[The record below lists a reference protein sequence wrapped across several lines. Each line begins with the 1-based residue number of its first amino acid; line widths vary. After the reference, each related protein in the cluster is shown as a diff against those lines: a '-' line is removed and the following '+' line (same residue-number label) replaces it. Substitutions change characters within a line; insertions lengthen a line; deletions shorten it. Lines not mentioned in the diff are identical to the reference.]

1 MKRPRIVDFSRFI
14 LKYIFNWRFRIAG
27 FTKKSKIYKKAIDFA
42 LFKDDEIVV
51 IPNTININKKIE
63 SEGSEFLPTEI
74 INEVIKRSDDI
85 VIMNTC
91 LCRTSNNCQD
101 YPQDL
106 GCIFL
111 GPTAAKIP
119 KHIGKKATVEEALA
133 QVAKADEAG
142 LSHIIGR
149 NRIDTVWMN
158 VHPGKGLLTI
168 CHCCPC
174 CCLWKVYPDLDSDIS
189 GKLERLDGVEV
200 KLHEDKCRLCK
211 KCLKEVCMFDAIHL
225 ENGKISINHDIC
237 KGCGLCV
244 NTCKFD
250 AITIKYTE
258 KTIDNVV
265 NRIDNLIEIREL

>member
-1 MKRPRIVDFSRFI
+1 MRRPRIVDFSIFI
-14 LKYIFNWRFRIAG
+14 LKYIFNWRFWIAEI
-27 FTKKSKIYKKAIDFA
+27 TKKSETYKKIIDFT

-74 INEVIKRSDDI
+74 IKEVIKRSDEI
-85 VIMNTC
+85 VIMNSC

-101 YPQDL
+101 YPHDI

-119 KHIGKKATVEEALA
+119 KHIGEKATVEEALN
-133 QVAKADEAG
+133 QVDKADAAG

-149 NRIDTVWMN
+149 NKIDTVWMN

-174 CCLWKVYPDLDSDIS
+174 CCLWKVYPNLNTDIS
-189 GKLERLDGVEV
+189 DKLEKLEGVSVE
-200 KLHEDKCRLCK
+200 LHEENCKKCK
-211 KCLKEVCMFDAIHL
+211 KCLEVCMFKSISFK
-225 ENGKISINHDIC
+225 NNKITIDNDNC
-237 KGCGLCV
+237 RGCGLCV
-244 NTCKFD
+244 NSCKFD
-250 AITIKYTE
+250 AITIRYTNE
-258 KTIDNVV
+258 AIDNVV
-265 NRIDNLIEIREL
+265 NRIENLIEIKKL